1 MEIIVGVSLVCN
13 VQLMLITFCVN
24 NGKKFSL
31 LAVLKEQEKA
41 MVFSLLEAIINLLL
55 GHLLENKKK

>member
-1 MEIIVGVSLVCN
+1 MKVIVGVSLVLN
-13 VQLMLITFCVN
+13 VQLMLISFCVN

-41 MVFSLLEAIINLLL
+41 MVFSLLGAIINLLL

>member
-1 MEIIVGVSLVCN
+1 MEVIVGVSLVRN

-41 MVFSLLEAIINLLL
+41 MVFSLLGAIINLLL
-55 GHLLENKKK
+55 GHLFENKKK